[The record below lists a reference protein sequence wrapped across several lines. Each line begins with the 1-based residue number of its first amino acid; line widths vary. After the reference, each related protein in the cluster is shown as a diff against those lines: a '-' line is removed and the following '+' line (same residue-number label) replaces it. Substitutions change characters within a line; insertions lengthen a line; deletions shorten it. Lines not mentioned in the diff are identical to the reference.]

1 MICLVLDVHFQ
12 VFVIFVTF
20 IADMALMVSQILCN
34 FVVLVLLNRSKFLE
48 INYSSSL
55 RLHGPF
61 YKAYFDV
68 FVSSMVVVG
77 TSLDLISTTYVFLS
91 FLPGLPKAA
100 VITQLQALKGSFG
113 LWAFGCTTD
122 DIIYITLPLYH
133 SSGSLLG
140 IGGCIELGKFSFSV

>member
-1 MICLVLDVHFQ
+1 MDPFTKHI
-12 VFVIFVTF
+12 
-20 IADMALMVSQILCN
+20 LMC
-34 FVVLVLLNRSKFLE
+34 
-48 INYSSSL
+48 
-55 RLHGPF
+55 
-61 YKAYFDV
+61 
-68 FVSSMVVVG
+68 FVSCMVVVG

-140 IGGCIELGKFSFSV
+140 IGGCIELGKFSVSV